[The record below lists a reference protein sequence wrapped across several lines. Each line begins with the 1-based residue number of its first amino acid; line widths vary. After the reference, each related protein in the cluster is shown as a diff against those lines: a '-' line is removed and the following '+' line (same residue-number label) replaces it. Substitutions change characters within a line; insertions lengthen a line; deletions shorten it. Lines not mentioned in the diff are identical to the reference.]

1 MTNLKPHSY
10 ATFDLIR
17 SEQVKTGTFFVILKH
32 QDGVYSTG
40 ILIDNPEQ
48 EDKRGWY
55 LFSEQKFKTELAAV
69 MAFNKLCA
77 SIPVKVHG

>member
-17 SEQVKTGTFFVILKH
+17 SEQLKTGTFFVILKH
-32 QDGVYSTG
+32 EDGIFSTG
-40 ILIDNPEQ
+40 ILIDNPDFLRES
-48 EDKRGWY
+48 GWH
-55 LFSEQKFKTELAAV
+55 LFGEQKFKTELAAV

-77 SIPVKVHG
+77 SIPVTVHG